1 MKRIT
6 IDSDAYKS
14 LAEKIE
20 RIYNYIERQT
30 EKRAVPS
37 DPSTVWIDNAK
48 AAELLEVSTCT
59 LQRLRSAGEVTY
71 SIRGGRVRYRLS
83 GIERL
88 IAGRVFPRREKS
100 DNL

>member
-30 EKRAVPS
+30 EKQAVPS

-48 AAELLEVSTCT
+48 AAELLEVST
-59 LQRLRSAGEVTY
+59 QRLRSAGEVTY

-83 GIERL
+83 EIERL

>member
-30 EKRAVPS
+30 EKQAVPS

-48 AAELLEVSTCT
+48 AAELLEVST
-59 LQRLRSAGEVTY
+59 GEVTY

-83 GIERL
+83 EIERL

>member
-30 EKRAVPS
+30 EKRS
-37 DPSTVWIDNAK
+37 LDGMD
-48 AAELLEVSTCT
+48 
-59 LQRLRSAGEVTY
+59 R
-71 SIRGGRVRYRLS
+71 
-83 GIERL
+83 
-88 IAGRVFPRREKS
+88 
-100 DNL
+100 